1 MLTTLKQGNSIF
13 RKLQPSLLLNARKNI
28 LPFRPCTRNYA
39 TPIIKYRPP
48 IQEVNIYR
56 RFPNNQKVPF
66 YKSKRVWVFVG
77 TGTVLFGGY
86 YVTHLER
93 VPISGRARFMDI
105 TPRQEEG
112 NFYFFFIQRGQLF
125 H

>member
-1 MLTTLKQGNSIF
+1 MSTAFRLGSNVLRQFHSPWSIM
-13 RKLQPSLLLNARKNI
+13 ARTSP
-28 LPFRPCTRNYA
+28 LPKFRPMTRNYA

-48 IQEVNIYR
+48 VEEINVYR
-56 RFPNNQKVPF
+56 RFQHNQKSPF

-77 TGTVLFGGY
+77 TGTVIFGGY
-86 YVTHLER
+86 YITHLER

-112 NFYFFFIQRGQLF
+112 RFIF
-125 H
+125 DEAK

>member
-1 MLTTLKQGNSIF
+1 MSTAFKFGNNVL
-13 RKLQPSLLLNARKNI
+13 RRLQTPWPMTARAI
-28 LPFRPCTRNYA
+28 VSPTFRPLTRNYA
-39 TPIIKYRPP
+39 TPIVKYRPP
-48 IQEVNIYR
+48 IQEVNVYK
-56 RFPNNQKVPF
+56 RFSNNQKIPF

-77 TGTVLFGGY
+77 TGTVIFGGY

-112 NFYFFFIQRGQLF
+112 EYIYIYATR
-125 H
+125 